1 VKSAEQ
7 SPATLRRFRCAP
19 PARLRRDVRSTEN
32 MKLIS
37 IIAACGLIL
46 GCTHKSE
53 LVTLDQHAISEIAIE
68 AIAKER
74 PYLSPPDLPLL
85 RINYVYLDRQNAP
98 VKEPTWDNPISTE
111 QVTATMLIKPTATV
125 IRGVSGD
132 GKEFSAYWYQEAEVD
147 IRTNTAVRVRFL
159 TQGREGG
166 YQFPSHARILEGD
179 ELWAIVEAALR
190 YMFVNNASAAQQNA
204 PAYFV
209 SLLRRDPPENFIR
222 RFADVAIPVRPE
234 SAFKEGTG
242 LKFFVTSI
250 IFLDNDSVSVQAGY
264 HEGNMS
270 ASGDTLTLKRENE
283 KWIVMSSRQDW
294 IS

>member
-1 VKSAEQ
+1 MKRPPTSGCRLSAPKRA
-7 SPATLRRFRCAP
+7 SSLN
-19 PARLRRDVRSTEN
+19 RDVRSTFN
-32 MKLIS
+32 MK
-37 IIAACGLIL
+37 IIYIVAACVIFL
-46 GCTHKSE
+46 GCTDKNS
-53 LVTLDQHAISEIAIE
+53 LVTIDQQAISEIAAN
-68 AIAKER
+68 AIIKEC
-74 PYLSPPDLPLL
+74 PYLSPGDLPLL
-85 RINYVYLDRQNAP
+85 RVNYVYIDRQNAP
-98 VKEPTWDNPISTE
+98 LRDPALDTPTGTGQI
-111 QVTATMLIKPTATV
+111 TATMLVKPTATV
-125 IRGVSGD
+125 IRGVSSD
-132 GKEFSAYWYQEAEVD
+132 DKAFSAYWYQEAEVV

-222 RFADVAIPVRPE
+222 RFADVAIPVRTE
-234 SAFKEGTG
+234 SDFKEGAG

-250 IFLDNDSVSVQAGY
+250 TFLDNDTVSVEAGY
-264 HEGNMS
+264 YEGNMS
-270 ASGDTLTLKRENE
+270 ASGNTLTLKRENE